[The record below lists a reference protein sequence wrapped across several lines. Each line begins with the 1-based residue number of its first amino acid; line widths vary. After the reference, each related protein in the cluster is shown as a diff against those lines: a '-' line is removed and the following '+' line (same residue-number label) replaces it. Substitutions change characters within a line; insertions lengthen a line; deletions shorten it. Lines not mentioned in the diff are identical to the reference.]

1 MWRIGRRTGI
11 RRRVGIAAE
20 CALAAVLVLGCS
32 KKQQEAPQ
40 PAVSAPVGEQV
51 RVRHILVRYR
61 GAEGAPPT
69 LQRSKTSAD
78 SLIHSLADRVRRGDD
93 FGNLARAFS
102 DDPSHDEGGEIQPL
116 VPGETPPE
124 FERVAFALKPGDLSK
139 VFESPMGFHLVQR
152 LGVGLVGIE
161 HILIR
166 YRGAETAPDSI
177 RRTRTEALALA
188 ESILALVR
196 QPQTSF
202 PVAAAAWSEDEL
214 SAPRGGY
221 VGEVPRGRMV
231 KPFENVAFALEENA
245 ISGIVET
252 PFGFHILKRVKIE
265 TIRVQHIL
273 IAQGGTR
280 GLGVKATR
288 TEQEALKRALD
299 VLFRARKGE
308 SFDDLAREF
317 SDDQLTASRGGRM
330 PRISRGQT
338 VPEFEEV
345 AFGLAPGQVSDVVRT
360 EFGFHIIR
368 RSSESATP

>member
-1 MWRIGRRTGI
+1 
-11 RRRVGIAAE
+11 
-20 CALAAVLVLGCS
+20 
-32 KKQQEAPQ
+32 
-40 PAVSAPVGEQV
+40 
-51 RVRHILVRYR
+51 
-61 GAEGAPPT
+61 
-69 LQRSKTSAD
+69 
-78 SLIHSLADRVRRGDD
+78 
-93 FGNLARAFS
+93 
-102 DDPSHDEGGEIQPL
+102 
-116 VPGETPPE
+116 
-124 FERVAFALKPGDLSK
+124 
-139 VFESPMGFHLVQR
+139 MGFHLVQR